1 MRKQFVGY
9 SFGLRDSKNM
19 RNQLNKLDEYEEVEK
34 LIKEYVSKYAD
45 SLTLQGFFNI
55 IGWIKGGCLIFISE
69 VLKLV
74 EKDIFFTPEG
84 LEKIEN
90 EIEYLKTVRRKE
102 VAERIKIA
110 LGYGD
115 LSENSEYDEAKNE
128 QAQVEERIAKLEMM
142 VRNAKVIDGDAL
154 NTDKVNI
161 GSMVKVLDVKTKKE
175 TVFNIV
181 GSAEAD
187 PLKGKISNESPVGAK
202 LIGKEIGDIVEIE
215 VPKGTITYKIEDIS
229 L

>member
-1 MRKQFVGY
+1 M
-9 SFGLRDSKNM
+9 
-19 RNQLNKLDEYEEVEK
+19 
-34 LIKEYVSKYAD
+34 
-45 SLTLQGFFNI
+45 
-55 IGWIKGGCLIFISE
+55 
-69 VLKLV
+69 

-102 VAERIKIA
+102 VSERIKVA

-142 VRNAKVIDGDAL
+142 LRNAKIIDEKDL
-154 NTDKVNI
+154 NTDVVNI
-161 GSMVKVLDVKTKKE
+161 GSSVKVRELE
-175 TVFNIV
+175 TMEEDEYTIV

-187 PLKGKISNESPVGAK
+187 PLEGKISNESPVGSR
-202 LIGKEIGDIVEIE
+202 LIGNRVGDVVEVE
-215 VPKGTITYKIEDIS
+215 VPDGIIKYEICGITI
-229 L
+229 

>member
-1 MRKQFVGY
+1 M
-9 SFGLRDSKNM
+9 
-19 RNQLNKLDEYEEVEK
+19 
-34 LIKEYVSKYAD
+34 
-45 SLTLQGFFNI
+45 
-55 IGWIKGGCLIFISE
+55 
-69 VLKLV
+69 

-102 VAERIKIA
+102 VSERIKVA

-142 VRNAKVIDGDAL
+142 VRNAKNIDEKDL
-154 NTDKVNI
+154 NTDVVNI
-161 GSMVKVLDVKTKKE
+161 GSNVKVRELDTME
-175 TVFNIV
+175 EDEYTIV

-187 PLKGKISNESPVGAK
+187 PLEGKISNESPVGSK
-202 LIGKEIGDIVEIE
+202 LIGNRVGDVVEVE
-215 VPKGTITYKIEDIS
+215 VPDGIIKYEICGITI
-229 L
+229 